1 MKKNVILSTL
11 LIATGFLLAQPG
23 KPKGPGGQ
31 YSERMEMMM
40 VWKLTDHLGLSQKQ
54 AEKFFPVMR
63 AHQKQL
69 MEIRKVE
76 KELFEPTFTKV
87 KKGETVS
94 KSDVNRLLGN
104 IKSFEEKKTKGRID
118 FIKKSGDI
126 LDSNQ
131 QIKLLMFEPTV
142 KQQIQKRMKESYRPP
157 MRGGKQKGKRR
168 F

>member
-40 VWKLTDHLGLSQKQ
+40 VWKLTDHLELSQSQ
-54 AEKFFPVMR
+54 AEKFFPIMR
-63 AHQKQL
+63 DHQKEL
-69 MEIRKVE
+69 MEIRKEE

-118 FIKKSGDI
+118 FIKK
-126 LDSNQ
+126 
-131 QIKLLMFEPTV
+131 V
-142 KQQIQKRMKESYRPP
+142 W
-157 MRGGKQKGKRR
+157 
-168 F
+168 

>member
-40 VWKLTDHLGLSQKQ
+40 VWKLTDHLELSQSQ

-69 MEIRKVE
+69 MEI
-76 KELFEPTFTKV
+76 LTKI
-87 KKGETVS
+87 T
-94 KSDVNRLLGN
+94 
-104 IKSFEEKKTKGRID
+104 
-118 FIKKSGDI
+118 
-126 LDSNQ
+126 LDSW
-131 QIKLLMFEPTV
+131 TC
-142 KQQIQKRMKESYRPP
+142 IQMVINHVSE
-157 MRGGKQKGKRR
+157 
-168 F
+168 

>member
-40 VWKLTDHLGLSQKQ
+40 VWKLTDHLELSQSQ

-69 MEIRKVE
+69 MEIRKEE

-87 KKGETVS
+87 KKGETVT

-126 LDSNQ
+126 LNSNQ